1 MPLYID
7 TDIKMTINK
16 SKLLHC
22 RLTASLI
29 DGVPASWKVVNFYD
43 LLRT

>member
-1 MPLYID
+1 VPLYID

-16 SKLLHC
+16 NKLLHC

-29 DGVPASWKVVNFYD
+29 DGVPMPPGKS
-43 LLRT
+43 